1 MRIISVCHLR
11 EKKRHRPPS
20 LPYLLFWARED
31 AGSVWGRGGGRAAP
45 NTVQFPAPL
54 PSFTQETVGAPLPCS
69 SFTLRGAGDND
80 SSLGSTKW
88 KFLTAPTESVDSSC
102 PGSGWAW
109 PQPHRFAHS
118 SWRWAGA
125 PKFIMWT
132 AGHSVQVQG

>member
-1 MRIISVCHLR
+1 MRIISGCHLR
-11 EKKRHRPPS
+11 EKKRLGLPPCRPCYS
-20 LPYLLFWARED
+20 GLLRMPGAP
-31 AGSVWGRGGGRAAP
+31 GGAVGGAAP
-45 NTVQFPAPL
+45 DTAQFPAPL

-109 PQPHRFAHS
+109 PQPRRCAHS
-118 SWRWAGA
+118 SWRRAGA
-125 PKFIMWT
+125 PKFIMRT